1 MDKTQIHDPILGVPR
16 PWVAALA
23 APIAWSLQELLSYW
37 TASLACSSG
46 NFGPE
51 VAGLTGAEVLIAL
64 ITLGAA
70 GAVIY
75 SGSLGYRLWRASGTG
90 IKGKGGS
97 ADERAGFMG
106 LFGVVSAGLF
116 LFGIILMGSPPFF
129 LMLQKCG
136 A

>member
-1 MDKTQIHDPILGVPR
+1 MDIAQIHRPVLGVPR
-16 PWVAALA
+16 PWIAALTG
-23 APIAWSLQELLSYW
+23 PIAWSLQELLSYW
-37 TASLACSSG
+37 VASLACSSG

-51 VAGLTGAEVLIAL
+51 IAGLTGVEMLMVL

-70 GAVIY
+70 GATAY
-75 SGSLGYRLWRASGTG
+75 AGLLGYRLWRASGTG

-97 ADERAGFMG
+97 ADELAGFMG
-106 LFGVVSAGLF
+106 LFGVFAAGLF
-116 LFGIILMGSPPFF
+116 LFGIVLMGSPPFF